1 MNSLTSLLVSRS
13 EEIVRQWAHRLHEE
27 VSERYRQRPLEEL
40 FMTTSEAAEAYF
52 DVLVKG
58 NFEKID
64 RFIEKITQMRLGA
77 GFRLSDVQR
86 AFELYRT
93 ILVPILVEELKGEE
107 LLDALEKLNH
117 CLIYTI
123 SRFSDYFQSEHER
136 QIREHAEKLEEEVRR
151 RTKEL
156 AESESKYR
164 VLVEDINDGYFVIQ
178 RGRLVFANRAFCEM
192 HGWSLD
198 EVLGRPWADF
208 VAPESLD
215 EVREIYEGRKKADLF
230 VYFRRHRDGRSLPT
244 ENKVKVITYQ
254 GRKAAAGICRDIT
267 ERVEMERRVR
277 EAERFA
283 YIGQLT
289 TSLAHE
295 IRNPLS
301 SVKMNLQILMK
312 KLQLDGNDKRR
323 IEIMAQEIGRL
334 ERILEEML
342 DFARPISLNLRPSSI
357 SEVVR
362 TSLEVLEPKIKE
374 KGLSVRRRLWEAIPR
389 ILIDPDRLEQA
400 FINVL
405 LNAIEV
411 LPVGGT
417 IEISICRKAD
427 GESQVVE
434 VKVEDDGPGVDPDDL
449 PYLFAPFF
457 SKKKGMGIGLT
468 NVKKIVEAHGGEVKA
483 SLRSPQGMSISLVI
497 PMRR

>member
-1 MNSLTSLLVSRS
+1 
-13 EEIVRQWAHRLHEE
+13 
-27 VSERYRQRPLEEL
+27 
-40 FMTTSEAAEAYF
+40 MTTSEAAEAYF

-58 NFEKID
+58 DFQKID
-64 RFIEKITQMRLGA
+64 RFIEKITQMRLRA

-93 ILVPILVEELKGEE
+93 ILVPILVAELEGEE

-136 QIREHAEKLEEEVRR
+136 QIREHAEKLEEEVKR

-156 AESESKYR
+156 VESESKYR

-178 RGRLVFANRAFCEM
+178 KGRIVFANRAFCEM
-192 HGWSLD
+192 HGWSPD

-267 ERVEMERRVR
+267 ERVEMERRMR

-323 IEIMAQEIGRL
+323 IEIMAQEMTRL

-342 DFARPISLNLRPSSI
+342 DFARPISLNLRSSSI

-374 KGLSVRRRLWEAIPR
+374 KGLRIRKRLWEAIPR

-400 FINVL
+400 LINVL

-411 LPVGGT
+411 LPAGGT
-417 IEISICRKAD
+417 IEISICQRAQ
-427 GESQVVE
+427 GEGQAVE
-434 VKVEDDGPGVDPDDL
+434 VRVEDDGPGVDPGDL
-449 PYLFAPFF
+449 PYIFAPFF
-457 SKKKGMGIGLT
+457 SKKRGMGIGLT

-483 SLRSPQGMSISLVI
+483 SLRSPRGMSVSLVI
-497 PMRR
+497 PVRR